1 MQMPVGRSCPKGA
14 LLPILSVF
22 LFSRKI
28 FSKKIDKYFILIK
41 GFIMRKIGENIDYP
55 TNDEVRFLIEIAN
68 LLNKK
73 GKIRSFREFSRIYLD
88 KNENYMNVLLY
99 DLNIKP
105 SIGSLITLYQ
115 KLREEGI
122 LPNILPYFQNH
133 IFGRIASQY
142 RRKDVLI

>member
-1 MQMPVGRSCPKGA
+1 
-14 LLPILSVF
+14 
-22 LFSRKI
+22 
-28 FSKKIDKYFILIK
+28 
-41 GFIMRKIGENIDYP
+41 MRKIGENINYP

-68 LLNKK
+68 LLYKK
-73 GKIRSFREFSRIYLD
+73 GKIRSFRQFSEQYLG
-88 KNENYMNVLLY
+88 KNSNYMNVLLY

-122 LPNILPYFQNH
+122 LSNIWEHFQNH